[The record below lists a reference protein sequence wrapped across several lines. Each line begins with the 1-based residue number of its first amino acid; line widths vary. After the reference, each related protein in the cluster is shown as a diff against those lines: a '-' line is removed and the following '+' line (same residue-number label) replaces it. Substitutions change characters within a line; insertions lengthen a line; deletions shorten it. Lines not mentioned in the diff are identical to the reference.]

1 MVIFTMSKE
10 TTEKGGVPA
19 NVIPA
24 RKHTSEQLEHQ
35 ERLIPPSLQK
45 NFGGVPV
52 QCAPFGEGV
61 INGSPAKWE
70 NRIKVGSGFKVIAV
84 FKSRE
89 QVRAILRAARDSD
102 FQLWMKKY
110 LPETVQ
116 ESSNE
121 VSDIPDPI

>member
-10 TTEKGGVPA
+10 TTEKGGVPPA
-19 NVIPA
+19 NVIPT
-24 RKHTSEQLEHQ
+24 RKSTIEQSAQ
-35 ERLIPPSLQK
+35 ERITPPSLEK
-45 NFGGVPV
+45 SFGGVPV
-52 QCAPFGEGV
+52 QCAPFGEGI

-70 NRIKVGSGFKVIAV
+70 NRIKIGSGFKVIAV
-84 FKSRE
+84 LKSRQ
-89 QVRAILRAARDSD
+89 QVRAILKASRDPD

-110 LPETVQ
+110 LPETIQ